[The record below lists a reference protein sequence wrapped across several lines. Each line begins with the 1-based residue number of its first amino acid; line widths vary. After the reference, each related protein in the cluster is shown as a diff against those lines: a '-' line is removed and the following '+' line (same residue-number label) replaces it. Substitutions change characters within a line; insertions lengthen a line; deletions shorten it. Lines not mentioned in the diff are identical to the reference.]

1 MHMKVIA
8 ETKRLSAHLNN
19 IQRKQIPFAAKN
31 ALNDVAFDARS
42 YLKKALPRRLDRPTP
57 AMVSSVRVKKSNKR
71 DLTAIV
77 GFVGLGFMKSPW
89 SETPAEIMRRHIRGG
104 TRLPKGAHLKIP
116 SDTKGGGIPLNKYGN
131 IKGNKKAKIAKM
143 LGNKDQFFEGVP
155 KGEGYSS
162 KDAGIW
168 EKTPRDSKRAKGT
181 RAKKWKATGKIVQR
195 IAYEP
200 SAKYK
205 VRFPFKRIV
214 ELAVKRNYRKRF
226 DAALKYAL
234 KDAR

>member
-1 MHMKVIA
+1 MHMSVKA
-8 ETKRLSAHLNN
+8 DTKKLTSYLNSV
-19 IQRKQIPFAAKN
+19 QRKQIPFATKN

-42 YLKKALPRRLDRPTP
+42 YLKTALPKRLDRPTKP
-57 AMVSSVRVKKSNKR
+57 MISSVRVKKSSKKN
-71 DLTAIV
+71 LTAVV

-89 SETPAEIMRRHIRGG
+89 QETPAEIMRRHIRGG

-116 SDTKGGGIPLNKYGN
+116 SDTKGGGIPLNVHGN

-143 LGNKDQFFEGVP
+143 LGNKDKFFEGVP
-155 KGEGYSS
+155 KGGGYST

-168 EKTPRDSKRAKGT
+168 ERIITGTKRNKTSKIK
-181 RAKKWKATGKIVQR
+181 QR

-226 DAALKYAL
+226 NTALKMAL
-234 KDAR
+234 ASAK

>member
-77 GFVGLGFMKSPW
+77 GFAGLGFMKSPW
-89 SETPAEIMRRHIRGG
+89 SETPAEIMRRHILGG
-104 TRLPKGAHLKIP
+104 TRRANTGKIRMPSNPHGA
-116 SDTKGGGIPLNKYGN
+116 GIKLNKYGN
-131 IKGNKKAKIAKM
+131 IASRR
-143 LGNKDQFFEGVP
+143 LR
-155 KGEGYSS
+155 YL
-162 KDAGIW
+162 
-168 EKTPRDSKRAKGT
+168 RC
-181 RAKKWKATGKIVQR
+181 
-195 IAYEP
+195 
-200 SAKYK
+200 
-205 VRFPFKRIV
+205 
-214 ELAVKRNYRKRF
+214 
-226 DAALKYAL
+226 
-234 KDAR
+234 

>member
-57 AMVSSVRVKKSNKR
+57 AMISSVRVKKSNKR

-116 SDTKGGGIPLNKYGN
+116 SDTKGDGIPLNKYGN

-143 LGNKDQFFEGVP
+143 LGNKDKFFEGVP
-155 KGEGYSS
+155 KGGGYST

-168 EKTPRDSKRAKGT
+168 ERIITGTKRNKTSKIK
-181 RAKKWKATGKIVQR
+181 QR

-226 DAALKYAL
+226 NTALKMAL
-234 KDAR
+234 ASAK